1 VSVLYKLVVVQKLD
15 FFYLTFH
22 YIIGPFIA
30 DCVRHH

>member
-1 VSVLYKLVVVQKLD
+1 
-15 FFYLTFH
+15 LTFR